1 MVDVNFLMK
10 QAKKMQEQL
19 QKKLGE
25 MKVEA
30 TSGGGAVAIT
40 ANGHKEIISI
50 KINDDSVMEDR
61 EMLEDLIMAAL
72 GEVYRKVDTEMESSM
87 KGMGGGMMPGLF

>member
-10 QAKKMQEQL
+10 QAKKMQERL
-19 QKKLGE
+19 QKQLGE
-25 MKVEA
+25 MRVEA
-30 TSGGGAVAIT
+30 GSGGGALTIV
-40 ANGHKEIISI
+40 ANGHKEIVSI
-50 KINDDSVMEDR
+50 KINDESVLEDK

-72 GEVYRKVDTEMESSM
+72 GEVYRKVDDEMESTM

>member
-10 QAKKMQEQL
+10 QAKKMQDKL
-19 QKKLGE
+19 QKQLGE

-30 TSGGGAVAIT
+30 TSGGGAVT
-40 ANGHKEIISI
+40 VVSNGHKEIISI

-61 EMLEDLIMAAL
+61 EMLEDLIMAAF
-72 GEVYRKVDTEMESSM
+72 GEVYRKVDKEMESSM